1 MPSGLPGSEEPAE
14 DHQLSDVIG
23 IVVGDEHCFS
33 ENGLTLAVRNGR
45 KKVRVGIFDQG
56 LHRSEVGTEAYHARS
71 EEHTSE
77 LQSLAYLVC
86 RLLLEKKKDLTCRLK
101 LT

>member
-1 MPSGLPGSEEPAE
+1 MRSGLPGSEEPAE

-33 ENGLTLAVRNGR
+33 ENGLTLAVRNWR

-56 LHRSEVGTEAYHARS
+56 LHRSEVGTEAFHARLS
-71 EEHTSE
+71 RSRIGRGI
-77 LQSLAYLVC
+77 AFRPVAF
-86 RLLLEKKKDLTCRLK
+86 RK
-101 LT
+101 LRREDRKSVV